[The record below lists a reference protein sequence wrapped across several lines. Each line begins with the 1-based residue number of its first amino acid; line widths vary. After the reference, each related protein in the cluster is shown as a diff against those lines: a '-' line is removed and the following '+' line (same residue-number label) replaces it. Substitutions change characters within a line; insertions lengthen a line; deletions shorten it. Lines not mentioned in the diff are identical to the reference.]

1 MESNIRVINKIA
13 GVRFVNHEY
22 DYGPKMDDSKSW
34 YQLIITIT
42 ISEKTNAF
50 FFGERA
56 FNTNY
61 PKLGKI
67 SLAETLSDDT
77 LLGNPQFG
85 RISGCFYGYCDK
97 FCDRWI

>member
-1 MESNIRVINKIA
+1 MESNVRVINKIA

-61 PKLGKI
+61 PKLEKI
-67 SLAETLSDDT
+67 LLAETLSDVT
-77 LLGNPQFG
+77 LNSSILENPSLIG
-85 RISGCFYGYCDK
+85 
-97 FCDRWI
+97 

>member
-1 MESNIRVINKIA
+1 MYEWLTKLRESDLLITSMIT
-13 GVRFVNHEY
+13 
-22 DYGPKMDDSKSW
+22 DDSKPW

-61 PKLGKI
+61 PKLEKI
-67 SLAETLSDDT
+67 LLAETLSDVT
-77 LLGNPQFG
+77 LNSSILENPSLIG
-85 RISGCFYGYCDK
+85 
-97 FCDRWI
+97 